1 MSLDMMPPRKRVL
14 ADHKRVRSKL
24 VTPFNEM
31 FGPLGEVSWV
41 NTMIPELLWIALLQ
55 EVFGPH
61 KCVELLT
68 AFTRD
73 LRSTSP
79 ERADVVWA
87 GAGQFSTIPP
97 EELCDLITRKA
108 EEYGNDIK
116 TALRPLAAHY
126 PSHPLNNIY
135 SPEEAKP
142 EARDIKYLTD
152 VLAGMHDRASWE
164 ATMTQAHALWLAFDA
179 KRLMVSPELSLAQF
193 PKIDQYPNTEI
204 SRRIAASIRATMNQC
219 FGRDGLMASQTSWPV
234 EFWNCGM
241 TLSPCEVADDI
252 G

>member
-1 MSLDMMPPRKRVL
+1 MSPRKPVL
-14 ADHKRVRSKL
+14 ADHKRVKSKL

-31 FGPLGEVSWV
+31 LGPLREVSWV

-55 EVFGPH
+55 DVFGPH

-79 ERADVVWA
+79 ERADAVWA
-87 GAGQFSTIPP
+87 GAGQFRTIPAD
-97 EELCDLITRKA
+97 ELCGLVTRRA

-135 SPEEAKP
+135 RPEEAKP
-142 EARDIKYLTD
+142 EPADIKYLTG
-152 VLAGMHDRASWE
+152 VVAGMYDRASWE
-164 ATMTQAHALWLAFDA
+164 ATMTQAHAVWLAFDA
-179 KRLMVSPELSLAQF
+179 KRLMVSSEVSLAQF
-193 PKIDQYPNTEI
+193 PKIDQYPKTEI
-204 SRRIAASIRATMNQC
+204 SRRIASGIRATLNTC
-219 FGRDGLMASQTSWPV
+219 FGTDGLMASDTTWPV
-234 EFWNCGM
+234 EFWNCGI
-241 TLSPCEVADDI
+241 TLSPCEAADDI